1 MHMQHGLTRALFFK
15 FSKSVLQI
23 DLDLALAHPF
33 IVFDDCPVGCTTQM
47 ASPFPIG
54 TRVVL
59 RDLKARPEYNGRAGV
74 VVQSLNAATGRYVV
88 ELLDGE
94 ECSLRPDNL
103 SEDAAPTLHVGSR
116 VVLHGL
122 VAQAHYN
129 SKVGIVS
136 KTLQIDSERCCVTL
150 CDGGEEVTVR
160 IQNLKHASDA
170 TCSAVATS
178 SDAALE
184 ILLKAVAFLSKFEHQ
199 EQVDLIAK
207 MKIKDK
213 FHFMREGS
221 PRHAYFL
228 DCLSEASQ
236 RQEPKEQVALEPAD
250 TRSQSSHSEDAT
262 HSIHELPHTP
272 TFSFRW
278 SKGES
283 HCVENEVFDPS
294 EIDAHS
300 DDDTIDA
307 AFLQRN
313 MFGADPPKIFPVRS
327 AKLNLLLFFHLVTL
341 CQGRFV
347 NRAWEVGAVLQG
359 HRSSFNAKNGI

>member
-1 MHMQHGLTRALFFK
+1 MHMQLRLTRALFFK
-15 FSKSVLQI
+15 FSKSIFQI
-23 DLDLALAHPF
+23 NLALAHPC
-33 IVFDDCPVGCTTQM
+33 IVFDDCPSGSTTQM
-47 ASPFPIG
+47 ASSFPIG

-59 RDLKARPEYNGRAGV
+59 RDLKSCPEYNGRSGV
-74 VVQSLNAATGRYVV
+74 VLQSLNAATGRCVV
-88 ELLDGE
+88 ELPDGE

-103 SEDAAPTLHVGSR
+103 SEDKSHAAPILHIGSR

-122 VAQAHYN
+122 VAQPHYN

-136 KTLQIDSERCCVTL
+136 KTLHIDSERCCVTL

-160 IQNLKHASDA
+160 IQNLKDASDA
-170 TCSAVATS
+170 TCSAAATS

-184 ILLKAVAFLSKFEHQ
+184 IVLKAAAFLSKFNHQ
-199 EQVDLIAK
+199 EQLDLIAK

-228 DCLSEASQ
+228 DCLSKAFQ

-262 HSIHELPHTP
+262 HSIHERSQIP

-300 DDDTIDA
+300 DDTIDA
-307 AFLQRN
+307 AFLERN

-327 AKLNLLLFFHLVTL
+327 ASQFALLLFFHHVTF
-341 CQGRFV
+341 CQGRCV
-347 NRAWEVGAVLQG
+347 N
-359 HRSSFNAKNGI
+359 